1 MFPRLLASRG
11 ALFFYMS
18 QTLTMTVVIVIE
30 CISQLLVNPMLVP
43 VIVKHMFDD
52 TETIGVLLI
61 STGVLLECRETI
73 LKRAV
78 REKHKDD
85 SNIHLSVVEKDL
97 EYYGVVLLIIGL
109 TIELIVAISN
119 FLEGHAQNNIFF
131 LSVKTNFNVF
141 TIINLSVLMLVAII
155 VMLQVIKLIYF
166 PRKSS

>member
-1 MFPRLLASRG
+1 MFPRLLASRA

-18 QTLTMTVVIVIE
+18 QTLTMTVIIVVE
-30 CISQLLVNPMLVP
+30 CISQLIVNPLLIP
-43 VIVKHMFDD
+43 TIVKNMFDD

-61 STGVLLECRETI
+61 ATGVLLECRETL
-73 LKRAV
+73 LKRAM
-78 REKHKDD
+78 REKRKNDD
-85 SNIHLSVVEKDL
+85 NIHLSVVERDL

-119 FLEGHAQNNIFF
+119 FLEGHAQNNMFF

-141 TIINLSVLMLVAII
+141 TIINLSLLMLVAIA

-166 PRKSS
+166 PRKAS